1 MGLSGKQIDE
11 IIRLGVKSQTVVTPR
26 QKEAAREELLRKA
39 SQQTPLTP
47 YAMTPA
53 LLEPA
58 PNWFDRILSGT
69 MRALHMLLFEER
81 RYHRAAS
88 NRHFM
93 PITSFIGVTMV
104 IHFYPPVRY
113 QLH

>member
-1 MGLSGKQIDE
+1 MGLSGKQLDE
-11 IIRLGVKSQTVVTPR
+11 IIRLGVKPQSVVTPR

-39 SQQTPLTP
+39 AQQLPLTP
-47 YAMTPA
+47 YAMTPV

-58 PNWFDRILSGT
+58 PNWIDRIISGT
-69 MRALHMLLFEER
+69 IRGLDMLLFEEH

-88 NRHFM
+88 NRHIM
-93 PITSFIGVTMV
+93 PITSIIGVTIV